1 MTQPNLRERL
11 PSIGIDHPRTVTA
24 LFALACVLFA
34 TLVTLPS
41 LWPKTFSSLH
51 PVAIDTD
58 PENMLSDEEPVR
70 VFHDRM
76 KRELSLYDMIV
87 VGIVDDESPDGVF
100 NPGALGRI
108 RELTEFAKT
117 LRWPSREDPERSEG
131 VVSVDIIAPSLVDN
145 IEQAGE
151 GSVRFEWLMR
161 DTPKDRAASLAVRE
175 RAARI
180 PLFQGTMVAEDG
192 RALALYLPLTSKD
205 ASFRVYSQL
214 QEKIAEFDGPEQFF
228 ITGLPVAEDT
238 FGVEMFV
245 QMAISAPLAMLV
257 IFLLM
262 LYFFRHLTLIIA
274 PMIIAL
280 GAVIVT
286 MGLLVATGNTIHIM
300 SSMIPI
306 FIMPIAVLDSIH
318 VLSEFFD
325 RYRETGRRR
334 ETIQEVMKTLFVPML
349 YTSVT
354 SCAGFASLLLTPI
367 PPVQVFG
374 LFVAI
379 GIAMAWLLT
388 ITFVPAYIMLLPER
402 AFEGFGAK
410 APTESGESTAGRA
423 AHSSALARALLRL
436 GPASARRARPIVA
449 ATVFAVLVA
458 GWGISLIEINDNPI
472 RWFAPSHPIRVAD
485 RVLNEH
491 FAGTYMAYLAL
502 SAAPDGV
509 SPGEFADALTA
520 RARARGAELEPDLA
534 GAEEAFVQ
542 LAAEAGRVARR
553 SNSVDDLLASL
564 EAFTTESFD
573 SAEDWLEGDA
583 WDAAGLF
590 VGQELRRRELFKQPD
605 VLRYVESLSR
615 YLEESE
621 IVGKTNALPDI
632 VKTVY
637 RELLL
642 GMDENFRIPD
652 SPDAVAQT
660 LITYQNSHR
669 PQDLWHFVTPDYR
682 QAVLWLQLKS
692 GDNRDMQKVLEHAK
706 QFFVD
711 NQPPVPLDPKWFGL
725 TYINVVWQQKMVAG
739 MANAFVGSFLV
750 VFLTMSLLFRSALWG
765 LLSMIPLTLTI
776 GLIYGAIGI
785 VGKDYDMP
793 VAVLSSLTLGLAVD
807 FAIHFLARSRDL
819 YATGGS
825 WGKTVP
831 LVFGEPG
838 RAIARNVIVVAVG
851 FSPLL
856 LATLMPYRTVGLLM
870 AAILVVSGVAT
881 LVILPALI
889 ALGER
894 WLFPNSNQT
903 QEAP

>member
-1 MTQPNLRERL
+1 MAERSLRDRL
-11 PSIGIDHPRTVTA
+11 PHIGIDHPRTVTA
-24 LFALACVLFA
+24 MFALVCVVLA
-34 TLVTLPS
+34 TLAILPT
-41 LWPKTFSSLH
+41 LWPRTFSSLH
-51 PVAIDTD
+51 PAAVDTD
-58 PENMLSDEEPVR
+58 PENMLREDEPVR

-76 KRELSLYDMIV
+76 KHEFSLYDMVV
-87 VGIVDDESPDGVF
+87 VGVVDDESPDGVF

-108 RELTEFAKT
+108 RELTEFAET
-117 LRWPSREDPERSEG
+117 LRWPARDDPERSEG
-131 VVSVDIIAPSLVDN
+131 VVSVDIIAPSRVDN

-151 GSVRFEWLMR
+151 GSVRFEWLMPG
-161 DTPKDRAASLAVRE
+161 TPEDRAASLAVRE

-180 PLFQGTMVAEDG
+180 PLFQGTMVAESG

-205 ASFRVYSQL
+205 ASYRVYRQL
-214 QEKIAEFDGPEQFF
+214 QEKIAEFDGPEQYF

-262 LYFFRHLTLIIA
+262 LYFFRRVALIIA
-274 PMIIAL
+274 PMLIAL

-286 MGLLVATGNTIHIM
+286 MGLLIATGNTVHIM

-325 RYRETGRRR
+325 RYPESGRRR
-334 ETIQEVMKTLFVPML
+334 ETLEEVMRTLFVPML
-349 YTSVT
+349 YTSIT
-354 SCAGFASLLLTPI
+354 SCAGFASLVLTPI

-374 LFVAI
+374 LFVAF
-379 GIAMAWLLT
+379 GIAVAWLLT

-402 AFEGFGAK
+402 ALDGFGGK
-410 APTESGESTAGRA
+410 AHAPAQDRGGDQSE
-423 AHSSALARALLRL
+423 HSSALARALLRL
-436 GPASARRARPIVA
+436 GPAAARRAKPIVA
-449 ATVFAVLVA
+449 VTVLSGMVA

-472 RWFAPSHPIRVAD
+472 RWFTKSHPIRVAD

-502 SAAPDGV
+502 SGAQNGV
-509 SPGEFADALTA
+509 SPGEFADALA
-520 RARARGAELEPDLA
+520 ERARARGVELEPDLP
-534 GAEEAFVQ
+534 GAAAVFEELSAEADRS
-542 LAAEAGRVARR
+542 AAEAG
-553 SNSVDDLLASL
+553 SVDTLLAAL
-564 EAFTTESFD
+564 DAYATESFD
-573 SAEDWLEGDA
+573 SAEGGLEGDA

-590 VGQELRRRELFKQPD
+590 VGQERGRRELFKQPE

-621 IVGKTNALPDI
+621 VVGKTNALPEI

-642 GMDENFRIPD
+642 GKDENFRIPD
-652 SPDAVAQT
+652 RADAVAQT
-660 LITYQNSHR
+660 LITYQSSHR

-692 GDNRDMQKVLEHAK
+692 GDNRDMAKVVEHAER
-706 QFFVD
+706 FFSA
-711 NQPPVPLDPKWFGL
+711 NPPPVPLDPHWFGL

-739 MANAFVGSFLV
+739 MANAFLGSFLV
-750 VFLTMSLLFRSALWG
+750 VFLTMTLLFRSLLWG
-765 LLSMIPLTLTI
+765 LLSMIPLTVTI
-776 GLIYGAIGI
+776 SLIYGVIGI

-793 VAVLSSLTLGLAVD
+793 VAVLSSLTLGLAID

-819 YATGGS
+819 YAKAGS
-825 WGKTVP
+825 WAEAVP
-831 LVFGEPG
+831 RVFGEPG
-838 RAIARNVIVVAVG
+838 RAIARNVIVIAVG

-856 LATLMPYRTVGLLM
+856 LASLVPYRTVGLLM
-870 AAILVVSGVAT
+870 ASILVLSGVAT
-881 LVILPALI
+881 LVILPALLS
-889 ALGER
+889 LGER
-894 WLFPNSNQT
+894 RLFPSSSRK
-903 QEAP
+903 EEVA